1 MRRVVAIIILSL
13 MSISV
18 WAGETGL
25 FTYEGGFFVKN
36 GTSWKEYRPKDKPG
50 VWATYNQYSQDDKYY
65 YISNDN
71 GSLAIPEKSI
81 NNFYRMEGGEWKV
94 IYKTRVVYDHFSDSS
109 VRLFCFP
116 TGYFV
121 RDGKTWRFYLPE
133 KQSSLWATFTQYDED
148 DKFFYLS
155 NSSDKMCVPKRA
167 DLQIFLWKDGKW
179 SANYTVTEIYD
190 HI

>member
-1 MRRVVAIIILSL
+1 MLLL
-13 MSISV
+13 MSIPV
-18 WAGETGL
+18 WSGETGL

-50 VWATYNQYSQDDKYY
+50 VWATYTQYSQDDKYY

-116 TGYFV
+116 QDTLLEMGRRGVF
-121 RDGKTWRFYLPE
+121 T
-133 KQSSLWATFTQYDED
+133 SLKNNRLYGRPLLNMM
-148 DKFFYLS
+148 KMI
-155 NSSDKMCVPKRA
+155 NSSIYQMHLIRCACLKGLTSRFSCGKMENGLRTIP
-167 DLQIFLWKDGKW
+167 
-179 SANYTVTEIYD
+179 
-190 HI
+190 